1 DYYCSTWDNTL
12 TTHIF

>member
-1 DYYCSTWDNTL
+1 DYYCSIWDNTL